1 MRKILL
7 ISIALLTA
15 VAIKAQEVVRE
26 SYHYATHQSEQ
37 LYLDKYVVEDECQSP
52 RPALIFAFGGGFV
65 RGQRDNDYYVSF
77 FERMAR
83 AGIVV
88 VSIDYRLGLR
98 SIPEGVGLVDMIG
111 LLDNAVTIAVEDLY
125 AATCYVVDN
134 SQQWGVDT
142 SKIMISG
149 SSAGAITA
157 LQAEW
162 LRCNGA
168 EIAEVLPSD
177 FRYAAVISCAGA
189 IFSTK
194 GKPKFRC
201 EPAPMML
208 FHGTSD
214 SNVPYNKAS
223 VMGVGF
229 FGSKY
234 VAGELKR
241 LDAPYYFYSAQY
253 VDHSLAATPLHDQCD
268 LILQFID
275 EYVVRGVRAQIEAE
289 AIECSATKRDTH
301 FSVKEYL
308 STNYSRE

>member
-1 MRKILL
+1 
-7 ISIALLTA
+7 
-15 VAIKAQEVVRE
+15 
-26 SYHYATHQSEQ
+26 
-37 LYLDKYVVEDECQSP
+37 
-52 RPALIFAFGGGFV
+52 
-65 RGQRDNDYYVSF
+65 
-77 FERMAR
+77 
-83 AGIVV
+83 
-88 VSIDYRLGLR
+88 
-98 SIPEGVGLVDMIG
+98 
-111 LLDNAVTIAVEDLY
+111 
-125 AATCYVVDN
+125 
-134 SQQWGVDT
+134 
-142 SKIMISG
+142 
-149 SSAGAITA
+149 
-157 LQAEW
+157 
-162 LRCNGA
+162 
-168 EIAEVLPSD
+168 
-177 FRYAAVISCAGA
+177 
-189 IFSTK
+189 
-194 GKPKFRC
+194 
-201 EPAPMML
+201 MML

-289 AIECSATKRDTH
+289 AVECNATKRDTH

>member
-7 ISIALLTA
+7 LFVALLIVVA
-15 VAIKAQEVVRE
+15 VKAQDVVRE

-37 LYLDKYVVEDECQSP
+37 LYLDKYVVEDGSEEP
-52 RPALIFAFGGGFV
+52 RPALIFLFGGGFV
-65 RGQRDNDYYVSF
+65 RGQRDNDYYVPF

-88 VSIDYRLGLR
+88 VSIDYRLGLK
-98 SIPEGVGLVDMIG
+98 SIPEGVGLVEMIG

-125 AATCYVVDN
+125 AATRYVVDN

-149 SSAGAITA
+149 SSAGAITS

-194 GKPKFRC
+194 GKPKFKG
-201 EPAPMML
+201 EPAPMLL

-214 SNVPYNKAS
+214 SNVPYDKAS

-234 VAGELKR
+234 VTGQLKR

-275 EYVVRGVRAQIEAE
+275 EYVVRGERVQIEAE
-289 AIECSATKRDTH
+289 AIECGVAKRDTH

>member
-7 ISIALLTA
+7 LSIALLTV

-26 SYHYATHQSEQ
+26 SYHYATHQEQ
-37 LYLDKYVVEDECQSP
+37 RLYLDKYAVEDGSEES
-52 RPALIFAFGGGFV
+52 RPALIFVFGGGFV
-65 RGQRDNDYYVSF
+65 RGERDNDYYVSF

-83 AGIVV
+83 AGMVV
-88 VSIDYRLGLR
+88 VSIDYRLGMKR
-98 SIPEGVGLVDMIG
+98 IPEGVGLVDMIG

-134 SQQWGVDT
+134 SEKWGVDT
-142 SKIMISG
+142 TKIMISG

-168 EIAEVLPSD
+168 ELAEVLPDD

-194 GKPKFRC
+194 GKPKFKG
-201 EPAPMML
+201 EPAPMLL

-214 SNVPYNKAS
+214 SNVPYDKAS

-234 VAGELKR
+234 VAEQLKR
-241 LDAPYYFYSAQY
+241 LDAPYYFYSAEY

-275 EYVVRGVRAQIEAE
+275 EYVVRGVRAQIKAE
-289 AIECSATKRDTH
+289 AIKCGAEKRDTH

-308 STNYSRE
+308 STNYRRE